1 MESKKFCSEMVF
13 FIRREWAKIIGKYIC
28 GGYAD
33 VPGFDLGR
41 LFKALRI
48 IDKCNTTTKSVIKK
62 AWGLLHL

>member
-41 LFKALRI
+41 LFKAFKNNI
-48 IDKCNTTTKSVIKK
+48 
-62 AWGLLHL
+62 